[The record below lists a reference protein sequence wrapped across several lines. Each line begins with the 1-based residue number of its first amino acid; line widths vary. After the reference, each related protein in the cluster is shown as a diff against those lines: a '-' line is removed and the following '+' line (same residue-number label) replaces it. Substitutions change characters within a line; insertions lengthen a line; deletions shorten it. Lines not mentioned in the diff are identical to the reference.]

1 VTVVIVEAAPKHPI
15 LPDSSGVPNGL
26 YLHPQRGLPVR
37 IRRRV
42 VRVLIYA
49 RHDLGKMPL
58 VCGVFRGMRRLPP
71 GRWTLMIIAMKILI
85 SLIPFVSI
93 VLARSGY

>member
-49 RHDLGKMPL
+49 RHDLGEDAARL
-58 VCGVFRGMRRLPP
+58 RGLPRYEAP
-71 GRWTLMIIAMKILI
+71 ATRTVDPMIIAMKILI